1 MARDTRKHE
10 DNRRF
15 DLVVARETDDGK
27 GGTARRDAALFR
39 LLDWPDYPTVSGSLT
54 QAALR
59 AEVRWPSG
67 CKALAVIKAARE
79 SGRTLR
85 EGSHDP
91 TLRSYAI

>member
-54 QAALR
+54 QAEFAR
-59 AEVRWPSG
+59 G
-67 CKALAVIKAARE
+67 GALAVWVQSACSHQSSARE
-79 SGRTLR
+79 WPDITG
-85 EGSHDP
+85 GQP
-91 TLRSYAI
+91 